1 MSHLHSVY
9 DSDMHFSIN
18 PVTRAIQNESPKNS
32 LVQYDHNSERF
43 TFELPR
49 YIEEHDMS
57 HCNRVEVHYINIGR
71 SGDQKAGVYE
81 VDDCQI
87 SLRDNGVVICSWLI
101 SSNATRY
108 AGYLAFLI
116 RFACVAADGTIEYA
130 WHTEIYKG
138 IAVTDGMSNGE
149 AIVEEYADVLEQW
162 KNAINGAGY
171 ITLADTVSVYE
182 FADYDNFHLGVL
194 GGYVD
199 MSLLPVGKRVR
210 IKNTNIPLLYVSG
223 QPTSGYGDI
232 PDTEQD
238 FITKLNNT
246 GEVSYYGI
254 ALRDYA
260 KDSGMVSGGGG
271 GTATNVPTKVS
282 ELENDAGYLTADEVP
297 ITSTEDS
304 VTLNGKDF
312 LEIESSDTMTVK
324 TRNAMSIESEND
336 MYFRATNIGVTG
348 DMTVQDPVG
357 GTSVANKGYVDG
369 KETAHNASTTA
380 HNDIRQ
386 LISGLTSRLNAL
398 ADSDDTTL
406 DQLSEIVAYIKAN
419 KSLIDSIT
427 TSKVN
432 VSDIIDNLTTSVSN
446 KPLSAKMGV
455 ELKKLIDAIVIPT
468 SLPASDVYSWAKQ
481 PTKPTYTAA
490 EVGAATPAYVD
501 NKVNEII
508 KSAESIPEYWLA
520 ELETKADAIQQAM
533 EKAGRNKSAFLW
545 YTDAHWVNGNSKM
558 SPVLLDYLYHNTPMN
573 KVNFGGDIIGDS
585 LLASREEMK
594 YLYEWREAI
603 KGLPN
608 HHSVLGNHDMFAS
621 DTVDYED
628 DNYRYA
634 FLLAPEE
641 SSDMVMGDGNY
652 YYIDNPCEKTRYL
665 HFAYLT
671 SGHTAMMAQ
680 GQFMVDAIKGVPEG
694 WHIVAIAHR
703 WWQYSSASTPTTG
716 SIPAFETE
724 MLSVFDAYNART
736 TRGGSNYFTAQDFAS
751 AKGRVE
757 FCIAGH
763 IHVDYDFETEGGIPV
778 IVTTADTNQN
788 RVPDSTVDSGT
799 VGTTTEAAVFG
810 IIADYND
817 TDNTK
822 ITVVG
827 VGRGTSRV
835 VRKSSV
841 KLTSIS
847 DITYSGD
854 TTVGAAI
861 DASKFSFKANYSN
874 GTTDTVNGA
883 TSVSPATVG
892 IVGNNTVTITYTEG
906 NVSVSG
912 TMTIVGTPVPVV
924 NLLNLDRSYVDGT
937 SGASMNAS
945 SLNENSAYKNV
956 SYSNLVFND
965 KSCAVSDISE
975 NGVTITEP
983 GVGGICVSYPVH
995 LSDIDTQD
1003 YKLSFDYTGDGS
1015 TRIYFKYGRADG
1027 TFSTSQTAFNTAGS
1041 GHADVTIPRADT
1053 NNGTGFE
1060 WLILSVGTNTSKTT
1074 TLSNVLLT
1082 KS

>member
-1 MSHLHSVY
+1 M
-9 DSDMHFSIN
+9 MTISIGKADAEC
-18 PVTRAIQNESPKNS
+18 PEKVT
-32 LVQYDHNSERF
+32 L
-43 TFELPR
+43 T
-49 YIEEHDMS
+49 
-57 HCNRVEVHYINIGR
+57 
-71 SGDQKAGVYE
+71 
-81 VDDCQI
+81 
-87 SLRDNGVVICSWLI
+87 
-101 SSNATRY
+101 
-108 AGYLAFLI
+108 
-116 RFACVAADGTIEYA
+116 
-130 WHTEIYKG
+130 
-138 IAVTDGMSNGE
+138 
-149 AIVEEYADVLEQW
+149 
-162 KNAINGAGY
+162 
-171 ITLADTVSVYE
+171 
-182 FADYDNFHLGVL
+182 
-194 GGYVD
+194 
-199 MSLLPVGKRVR
+199 
-210 IKNTNIPLLYVSG
+210 
-223 QPTSGYGDI
+223 
-232 PDTEQD
+232 
-238 FITKLNNT
+238 
-246 GEVSYYGI
+246 
-254 ALRDYA
+254 
-260 KDSGMVSGGGG
+260 SGMVNAVQIVFSFSEHWDEFKKIAVFSNGATTLDVPLDEESKCFVPHEVLEVAGKEVSVGVYGSKGEGSDYVAIPTEKCSLGKVVEGVNPTGDEAAEPTPTVLDDLILRVENLEKNGGGG
-271 GTATNVPTKVS
+271 GTSGNVPTKLS
-282 ELENDAGYLTADEVP
+282 ELEADSISRSDQEPFDFSAYIANFAGHEAEFSFDNLTFRNMGYGSGVSFDGQPLHDVGAPTSDNDA
-297 ITSTEDS
+297 
-304 VTLNGKDF
+304 
-312 LEIESSDTMTVK
+312 
-324 TRNAMSIESEND
+324 
-336 MYFRATNIGVTG
+336 
-348 DMTVQDPVG
+348 
-357 GTSVANKGYVDG
+357 ANKKFVDN
-369 KETAHNASTTA
+369 KETTHNTSTTA

-386 LISGLTSRLNAL
+386 VISGLTSRLNAV
-398 ADSDDTTL
+398 ANSDDTTL

-455 ELKKLIDAIVIPT
+455 ELKKLIDAIKIPT
-468 SLPASDVYSWAKQ
+468 TLPASDVYSWAKQ
-481 PTKPTYTAA
+481 KTKPTYTAE
-490 EVGAATPAYVD
+490 EVGAVTQAYVD
-501 NKVNEII
+501 SKFGEII
-508 KSAESIPEYWLA
+508 EGTESIPDYWLS

-558 SPVLLDYLYHNTPMN
+558 SPVLLNYLYRNTPMN

-603 KGLPN
+603 KDLPN

-621 DTVDYED
+621 DSVDYED

-641 SSDMVMGDGNY
+641 SSDMVMGEGNY

-817 TDNTK
+817 ADNTK

-861 DASKFSFKANYSN
+861 DASKFSFTANYSN

-892 IVGNNTVTITYTEG
+892 AVGNNTVTITYTEG

-912 TMTIVGTPVPVV
+912 TMTLVGTPVPVS
-924 NLLNLDRSYVDGT
+924 NLFNKNDSDVLDTGRFGS
-937 SGASMNAS
+937 SGDAKTHTAGQLVTHYIEAKVGDKFTVTTDSANNKNGYTGAMACY
-945 SLNENSAYKNV
+945 NSAKGW
-956 SYSNLVFND
+956 L
-965 KSCAVSDISE
+965 
-975 NGVTITEP
+975 
-983 GVGGICVSYPVH
+983 
-995 LSDIDTQD
+995 
-1003 YKLSFDYTGDGS
+1003 
-1015 TRIYFKYGRADG
+1015 G
-1027 TFSTSQTAFNTAGS
+1027 TFNT
-1041 GHADVTIPRADT
+1041 
-1053 NNGTGFE
+1053 
-1060 WLILSVGTNTSKTT
+1060 TNTSNLIWEWSSDYLTGTITIPSTSASKDYSATAYVRFCIAYT
-1074 TLSNVLLT
+1074 DIDSIVIT

>member
-1 MSHLHSVY
+1 M
-9 DSDMHFSIN
+9 MTISIGKADAEC
-18 PVTRAIQNESPKNS
+18 PEKVT
-32 LVQYDHNSERF
+32 L
-43 TFELPR
+43 T
-49 YIEEHDMS
+49 
-57 HCNRVEVHYINIGR
+57 
-71 SGDQKAGVYE
+71 
-81 VDDCQI
+81 
-87 SLRDNGVVICSWLI
+87 
-101 SSNATRY
+101 
-108 AGYLAFLI
+108 
-116 RFACVAADGTIEYA
+116 
-130 WHTEIYKG
+130 
-138 IAVTDGMSNGE
+138 
-149 AIVEEYADVLEQW
+149 
-162 KNAINGAGY
+162 
-171 ITLADTVSVYE
+171 
-182 FADYDNFHLGVL
+182 
-194 GGYVD
+194 
-199 MSLLPVGKRVR
+199 
-210 IKNTNIPLLYVSG
+210 
-223 QPTSGYGDI
+223 
-232 PDTEQD
+232 
-238 FITKLNNT
+238 
-246 GEVSYYGI
+246 
-254 ALRDYA
+254 
-260 KDSGMVSGGGG
+260 SGMVNAVQIVFSFSEHWDEFKKIAVFSNGATTLDVPLDEESKCFVPHEVLEVAGKEVSVGVYGSKGEGSDYVAIPTEKCSLGKVVEGVNPTGEEPSEPTPTVLDDLILRVENLEKNGGGG
-271 GTATNVPTKVS
+271 GTSGNVPTKLS
-282 ELENDAGYLTADEVP
+282 ELEADSISRSDLEPFDFSAYIANFAGHEAEFSFDNLTFRNMGYGSGVSFDGNVIHGVGAPEADTDGANKKYVGD
-297 ITSTEDS
+297 I
-304 VTLNGKDF
+304 
-312 LEIESSDTMTVK
+312 VK
-324 TRNAMSIESEND
+324 THNVSE
-336 MYFRATNIGVTG
+336 
-348 DMTVQDPVG
+348 
-357 GTSVANKGYVDG
+357 
-369 KETAHNASTTA
+369 TA

-386 LISGLTSRLNAL
+386 LISGLTSRLDAL

-455 ELKKLIDAIVIPT
+455 ELKKLIDAIKIPT
-468 SLPASDVYSWAKQ
+468 TLPASDVYSWAKQ

-508 KSAESIPEYWLA
+508 KSAESIPDYWLS

-558 SPVLLDYLYHNTPMN
+558 SPVLLNYLYRNTPMN

-603 KGLPN
+603 KDLPN

-634 FLLAPEE
+634 IMIAPEE
-641 SSDMVMGDGNY
+641 SSDMVMGEGNY

-671 SGHTAMMAQ
+671 SNHAAIMAQ

-716 SIPAFETE
+716 SIPAFEAE

-736 TRGGSNYFTAQDFAS
+736 TRGASNYFTAQDFAS

-778 IVTTADTNQN
+778 IITTADTNQN

-817 TDNTK
+817 SDNTK

-854 TTVGAAI
+854 TTVGATI
-861 DASKFSFKANYSN
+861 DASKFSFTANYSN
-874 GTTDTVNGA
+874 GTTDTVSGA

-892 IVGNNTVTITYTEG
+892 VVGNNSVTITYTEG

-912 TMTIVGTPVPVV
+912 TMTLVGTPVPVV
-924 NLLNLDRSYVDGT
+924 NLFNKDDTDIAIGHRIRSNGETQYQAEGQLVTGWIEVKAGDTIVITSDKACNTNSYTGT
-937 SGASMNAS
+937 ICCYGTDKAKLGSLSTS
-945 SLNENSAYKNV
+945 STTQ
-956 SYSNLVFND
+956 
-965 KSCAVSDISE
+965 
-975 NGVTITEP
+975 VTISADALTETMVIP
-983 GVGGICVSYPVH
+983 TGTLTTSDFSGTTYMRCCIAYT
-995 LSDIDTQD
+995 DID
-1003 YKLSFDYTGDGS
+1003 S
-1015 TRIYFKYGRADG
+1015 I
-1027 TFSTSQTAFNTAGS
+1027 
-1041 GHADVTIPRADT
+1041 VI
-1053 NNGTGFE
+1053 
-1060 WLILSVGTNTSKTT
+1060 
-1074 TLSNVLLT
+1074 T